1 MKTKLAALAFITL
14 SASTGAF
21 AQSQTYTIDSSH
33 TFPSFSYNHMGFT
46 EQTLR
51 FNKTTGS
58 VTYDPTAKTGS
69 VNIEIDMKSVDTGF
83 GPFDGHIQG
92 EDFFDTE
99 KYPTATFT
107 SNEVLFENDVPK
119 KVVGDLT
126 IKGITKPV
134 TLTILS
140 FKQQPHPMLKKEAL
154 GANAYTTIKRS
165 EFNAGAYA
173 PAVGD
178 DVRINVAIEA
188 IAQ

>member
-14 SASTGAF
+14 TASTGAF

-119 KVVGDLT
+119 KVVGELT

-134 TLTILS
+134 TLTITS
-140 FKQQPHPMLKKEAL
+140 FNQQAHPMLKKEAI
-154 GANAYTTIKRS
+154 GANAYTNIKRS

-173 PAVGD
+173 PAVSD